1 MQKKFR
7 TERLSPFVNTLIVIL
22 VSGIISKFWKFGDC
36 VVFCDLG
43 TEVVVVD
50 CGVQGNQEEGERKI
64 KPTEPAYSC

>member
-1 MQKKFR
+1 MQEKSR
-7 TERLSPFVNTLIVIL
+7 TERLSPFVNTLIVLL

-43 TEVVVVD
+43 TEVVVD

-64 KPTEPAYSC
+64 KPTESAYSC